1 MTNSQRRRASAVMR
15 SSVRPSARYSC
26 SGSPLMFV
34 KGRTAS
40 EGRSSALAPAAAGGA
55 GSASPVA
62 GLSSI
67 SRSLRPVWLST
78 IASVRSEKSPV
89 RSLSTVDLPSFVL
102 KANCSREMRSR
113 AR

>member
-1 MTNSQRRRASAVMR
+1 
-15 SSVRPSARYSC
+15 
-26 SGSPLMFV
+26 MFV

-55 GSASPVA
+55 GPASPVA

-78 IASVRSEKSPV
+78 IASVRSEKSPM
-89 RSLSTVDLPSFVL
+89 RSFSTVDLPSFVL